1 MEMPATDGYGKA
13 GSLEPG
19 QDTKGQQSQ
28 TVATVRYPDKS
39 ESLGKYETRKAVLK
53 HHGTK
58 WTWNSGTEYVT
69 RGRNQM
75 RSFGVKY

>member
-28 TVATVRYPDKS
+28 TVTTVRYPDKS
-39 ESLGKYETRKAVLK
+39 ESLGKYETR
-53 HHGTK
+53 
-58 WTWNSGTEYVT
+58 TESSSETPLDKMELELRHRICYK
-69 RGRNQM
+69 G
-75 RSFGVKY
+75 